1 AGRRATAG
9 DDGRGGARGGTGA
22 LPPAGGGPAH
32 AGGLPRDRDR
42 RPCLKWPT
50 RGICSAWNHGD
61 HRIGYRSG
69 GPMRRPGP
77 PAGSES
83 MSTITAG
90 RPLVAGAAEEASALR
105 TSVIRSW
112 PEIAALGDEWNGL
125 LSRSRGNAIFLTR
138 EWIQCWLDVGGRQ
151 MQPFYVVVREPGG
164 RLVGVAPF
172 YVCRYD
178 FCKALPMRI
187 LRIAADYPTGADYG
201 DWLVSA
207 DREECVC
214 RAIGKALA
222 RHAGAW
228 DAVWMPNVAGW
239 TGALDR
245 VRLAADAAG
254 LRMRQRR
261 IGFAAMPLG
270 ASLAAFDERLSG
282 HRRRELRRQ
291 RKHLQGQASDLAMN
305 PIGADESLDAW
316 LDVLFSLH
324 HERWMT
330 RGDAGAFDRKPVEAD
345 FYRRFAPLARER
357 GWLRLYALRA
367 EGKVRAMQVGYRY
380 GDAFLALQ
388 DGFDPD
394 YVAGVGNALRYHVIE
409 ASIAEGVRDYDFLGV
424 MSEHKRR
431 WGAEA
436 RDGADVFVPGRSLRG
451 LLLRAS
457 RLWPTGRYLQRHPD
471 PLHSGEAALATAD
484 SPGSET

>member
-1 AGRRATAG
+1 
-9 DDGRGGARGGTGA
+9 
-22 LPPAGGGPAH
+22 
-32 AGGLPRDRDR
+32 
-42 RPCLKWPT
+42 
-50 RGICSAWNHGD
+50 
-61 HRIGYRSG
+61 
-69 GPMRRPGP
+69 
-77 PAGSES
+77 
-83 MSTITAG
+83 MSTVTAG
-90 RPLVAGAAEEASALR
+90 RPIMGAASAETSGLR

-112 PEIAALGDEWNGL
+112 DEVAALGEEWNGL

-138 EWIQCWLDVGGRQ
+138 EWIQCWLDVGGSQ
-151 MQPFYVVVREPGG
+151 MQPFCVVVREQGG

-172 YVCRYD
+172 YLCRYD
-178 FCKALPMRI
+178 LFRFLPLRI
-187 LRIAADYPTGADYG
+187 LRVAADYPTGADYG

-214 RAIGKALA
+214 RAIGQALA
-222 RHAGAW
+222 AHAGAW
-228 DAVWMPNVAGW
+228 DGIWMPNVATW
-239 TGALDR
+239 TGGLER
-245 VRLAADAAG
+245 VRLAAEAAG
-254 LRMRQRR
+254 CSLRHRR

-270 ASLAAFDERLSG
+270 GSLASFDERLSG

-291 RKHLQGQASDLAMN
+291 RKHLQGQASDLSMA
-305 PIGADESLDAW
+305 PIGADESLDEW

-330 RGDAGAFDRKPVEAD
+330 RGDAGAFDRKPVEAQ
-345 FYRRFAPLARER
+345 FYRRFAPLARAR

-380 GDAFLALQ
+380 GDSFLALQ

-394 YVAGVGNALRYHVIE
+394 YVAGVGNALRYHVVE
-409 ASIAEGVRDYDFLGV
+409 ASIAEGIRDYDFLGV

-431 WGAEA
+431 WGAEP
-436 RDGADVFVPGRSLRG
+436 REGADVFVRGRSLRG

-471 PLHSGEAALATAD
+471 LLHSGEAARATAD

>member
-1 AGRRATAG
+1 
-9 DDGRGGARGGTGA
+9 
-22 LPPAGGGPAH
+22 
-32 AGGLPRDRDR
+32 
-42 RPCLKWPT
+42 
-50 RGICSAWNHGD
+50 
-61 HRIGYRSG
+61 
-69 GPMRRPGP
+69 
-77 PAGSES
+77 
-83 MSTITAG
+83 MSTITVV
-90 RPLVAGAAEEASALR
+90 RPLIAGAAAGTSALR

-112 PEIAALGDEWNGL
+112 SEIDALGEEWNGL

-151 MQPFYVVVREPGG
+151 MQPFYVVVREPCG
-164 RLVGVAPF
+164 RLVGIAPF

-178 FCKALPMRI
+178 FGMVLPMRI

-201 DWLVSA
+201 DWLVAA

-214 RAIGKALA
+214 RAIGRALA
-222 RHAGAW
+222 QHAGAW
-228 DAVWMPNVAGW
+228 DAIWMPNVAGW

-245 VRLAADAAG
+245 LRLAAEAAG
-254 LRMRQRR
+254 LPLRQRR

-270 ASLAAFDERLSG
+270 ANLAAFDERLSG

-291 RKHLQGQASDLAMN
+291 RKHLQGQAGDLAMT
-305 PIGADESLDAW
+305 PIGEGDSLDAW

-330 RGDAGAFDRKPVEAD
+330 RGDAGAFDRKPVEAE

-380 GDAFLALQ
+380 GDSFLALQ

-436 RDGADVFVPGRSLRG
+436 REGADVFVPGRSLRG

-471 PLHSGEAALATAD
+471 VLHSGEAARATAD